1 MVCMLSGGPS
11 LELILNSYN
20 LYANKNYLCN
30 VTNSSGYKIS
40 SGSEDEYK
48 ASILFNFA
56 RDTSSKDLVY
66 DCGKQYWICSP
77 SNTDSEWYMVKLSYN
92 RGSG

>member
-1 MVCMLSGGPS
+1 MACMLSGGPS

-20 LYANKNYLCN
+20 LYANKNYLCK
-30 VTNSSGYKIS
+30 VTNSNGYALS

-48 ASILFNFA
+48 TNILFNSA
-56 RDTSSKDLVY
+56 RDTNSKDLVY

-77 SNTDSEWYMVKLSYN
+77 SADGEWFMDKLSYN